1 MTANTNATGWYG
13 QVFKAWQVKALG
25 AKPTAEQLATIHAL
39 GARPGKQA
47 LAIAMASRDSG
58 VSGAQIV
65 MACGA
70 PQLNKMRGMIASGVL
85 KRDAVGPNELGH
97 SVYKVTLTA
106 KGTAAIKRASE
117 AAEKA
122 ALKGD
127 AVPVKKAKAKKA
139 ASKAKGKAKPVVP
152 VSPAVPVEVTT
163 GQTEGVVT
171 APEVTTELTA

>member
-106 KGTAAIKRASE
+106 KGTAAIKRTAE

-122 ALKGD
+122 ALKAD
-127 AVPVKKAKAKKA
+127 EPVKKAKVKKA
-139 ASKAKGKAKPVVP
+139 TSKAKGKAKPVVP
-152 VSPAVPVEVTT
+152 ASPAVPVEVTT
-163 GQTEGVVT
+163 GQPEGAMS
-171 APEVTTELTA
+171 APDLTTELTA